1 MHFSKTTPIL
11 RILDEAQAKS
21 FYVDYLGFHIDW
33 EHRFGEGY
41 PLYLQVS
48 QGGCVLH
55 LSAHT
60 GDCSTGAAMRI
71 ETDALDSLHQR
82 LAASTAA
89 TVPDPRPAIQD
100 MPWGSRDLSV
110 IDPFG
115 NRLTF
120 TSSVGG

>member
-1 MHFSKTTPIL
+1 MHLGKTTPIL

-21 FYVDYLGFHIDW
+21 FYVDFLGFHIDW

-55 LSAHT
+55 LSAHA

-71 ETDALDSLHQR
+71 ETDTLDSLQQR
-82 LAASTAA
+82 LAASTAPTA
-89 TVPDPRPAIQD
+89 PHPRPAIQD
-100 MPWGSRDLSV
+100 MPGGRRDLSV

-120 TSSVGG
+120 TNSVGG

>member
-1 MHFSKTTPIL
+1 MAFSKTTPIL
-11 RILDEAQAKS
+11 RILDEAAARA

-33 EHRFGEGY
+33 EHRFEEGF
-41 PLYLQVS
+41 PLYMQVS
-48 QGGCVLH
+48 RDGCVLH

-60 GDCSTGAAMRI
+60 GDCQPGAAMRI
-71 ETDALDSLHQR
+71 EADNLDAFQQQLI
-82 LAASTAA
+82 A
-89 TVPDPRPAIQD
+89 TGAPYAPPVIEDT
-100 MPWGSRDLSV
+100 PWDSRDMSV